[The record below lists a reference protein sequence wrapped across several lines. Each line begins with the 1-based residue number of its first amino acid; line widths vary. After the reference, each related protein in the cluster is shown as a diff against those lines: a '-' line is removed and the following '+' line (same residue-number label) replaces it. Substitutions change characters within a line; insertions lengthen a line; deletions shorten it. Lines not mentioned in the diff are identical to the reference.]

1 MITIPSIDLD
11 YCVQT
16 NKTFVV
22 SLNGQLLCVSRT
34 PVLDSALIL
43 REAGGTDD
51 TLVTLSPE
59 GLDQVGVVYF
69 IPSAISGMVQEPTD
83 A

>member
-1 MITIPSIDLD
+1 MKLQWQVKI
-11 YCVQT
+11 

-22 SLNGQLLCVSRT
+22 SLNGLLLCVSRT

-43 REAGGTDD
+43 REAGVTDD

-59 GLDQVGVVYF
+59 GMDQVGVVYF
-69 IPSAISGMVQEPTD
+69 IPSAISGMVQE
-83 A
+83 AREA